1 MSPLTLREEVIPLVK
16 SSLGLKRRALE
27 FNLRKYQERLAQFE
41 QRYGMS
47 SQEFAN
53 EFDAGELGDKV
64 HWFEWQYV
72 LEAQQGIQRQVVIER
87 IVEGREGNTDRTEFR
102 R

>member
-1 MSPLTLREEVIPLVK
+1 MSTLTLREEVVPLVR

-27 FNLRKYQERLAQFE
+27 FNLRKYQDRLAQFE

-47 SQEFAN
+47 SQEFAK
-53 EFDAGELGDKV
+53 FDAGELGDEA

-72 LEAQQGIQRQVVIER
+72 LEAQQGTQRQLEL
-87 IVEGREGNTDRTEFR
+87 RESVGL
-102 R
+102 

>member
-27 FNLRKYQERLAQFE
+27 FNLQRYQDRLAQFE
-41 QRYGMS
+41 QRHGMR
-47 SQEFAN
+47 SQEFAAK
-53 EFDAGELGDKV
+53 FDAGELGDMA

-72 LEAQQGIQRQVVIER
+72 LEAHHGTQRQLDLLESV
-87 IVEGREGNTDRTEFR
+87 GL
-102 R
+102 

>member
-27 FNLRKYQERLAQFE
+27 FNLRKYQERLTQFE

-47 SQEFAN
+47 PQEFAS
-53 EFDAGELGDKV
+53 EFEAGKLGDEA
-64 HWFEWQYV
+64 HWFEWQYI
-72 LEAQQGIQRQVVIER
+72 LEAHHGTQRQLDLLESV
-87 IVEGREGNTDRTEFR
+87 GL
-102 R
+102 

>member
-27 FNLRKYQERLAQFE
+27 FNLRKYQDRLAQSE
-41 QRYGMS
+41 QRHGMS
-47 SQEFAN
+47 SKEFAK
-53 EFDAGELGDKV
+53 FDAGELGDEA

-72 LEAQQGIQRQVVIER
+72 LEAQQGTQRQLELLKHGGKECVSHQSP
-87 IVEGREGNTDRTEFR
+87 RE
-102 R
+102 

>member
-53 EFDAGELGDKV
+53 EFDAGELGDEA

-72 LEAQQGIQRQVVIER
+72 LGVQQGTQRQLALLESVER
-87 IVEGREGNTDRTEFR
+87 ECVSHRSPGE
-102 R
+102 